1 MNLCGFGTRCG
12 SGRIERQD
20 QMSDDKQKGGVPAK
34 GSRQDRLK
42 QALRENLRRRKEQ
55 SRAQSK
61 GQSKAQAGD
70 GGSKEAPERPSNL
83 HEAALNDTGGER
95 DT

>member
-1 MNLCGFGTRCG
+1 MDLCGFGTRCG

-20 QMSDDKQKGGVPAK
+20 QMSDDKHKGGTPAK

-55 SRAQSK
+55 TRAQSK
-61 GQSKAQAGD
+61 VQADG

-83 HEAALNDTGGER
+83 HEAALDDTGGER

>member
-1 MNLCGFGTRCG
+1 MDLCGFGTRCR

-20 QMSDDKQKGGVPAK
+20 QMTDDRHKGSTPAK

-42 QALRENLRRRKEQ
+42 RALRENLRRRKEQ
-55 SRAQSK
+55 S
-61 GQSKAQAGD
+61 KAQARGQ
-70 GGSKEAPERPSNL
+70 GSNAASERPSNL
-83 HEAALNDTGGER
+83 HEAALDDTGGER